1 MTSADQALR
10 LVLENV
16 TTLGVERVPI
26 LDALGRVIAEEIR
39 SPRDIPGFDNSAMD
53 GYAVRAADVA
63 RASASRPAR
72 LRMLGTVAAGA
83 MPAARVEAGTAMRT
97 MTGAPVAE
105 GADAIV
111 PVEQTRADGD
121 TVEILSAAEPHAF
134 VRPRGEDL
142 REGELVME
150 PGKRLGAAD
159 LGMLDSP
166 VRIPDLLLDRRIGA
180 VRGRARLV
188 RRAGRRI
195 PFGRFPAIWIR
206 GAARSEGR
214 RQPDRSEE
222 RPE

>member
-16 TTLGVERVPI
+16 TALGVERVPI

-53 GYAVRAADVA
+53 GYALRAADVA

-111 PVEQTRADGD
+111 PVEQTRA
-121 TVEILSAAEPHAF
+121 EF
-134 VRPRGEDL
+134 VLQLEYLL
-142 REGELVME
+142 RERRLRNVAALCC
-150 PGKRLGAAD
+150 PGKRACVRDGAEVTK
-159 LGMLDSP
+159 LVQFHRLCLSILSKLD
-166 VRIPDLLLDRRIGA
+166 IGTIS
-180 VRGRARLV
+180 RGEA
-188 RRAGRRI
+188 
-195 PFGRFPAIWIR
+195 
-206 GAARSEGR
+206 
-214 RQPDRSEE
+214 
-222 RPE
+222 